1 VAKPAAQI
9 QSDTK
14 KSERQILDFFNSQVA
29 NQSPDLLIDV
39 CDYWLSQ
46 IQYKIPTTFSKQ
58 AKMQTY
64 DDNLKLILVYV
75 LERNRRLFLRD
86 IQSFK
91 RWIEFLNYLHLGKP
105 AEGEQ

>member
-1 VAKPAAQI
+1 
-9 QSDTK
+9 
-14 KSERQILDFFNSQVA
+14 
-29 NQSPDLLIDV
+29 
-39 CDYWLSQ
+39 
-46 IQYKIPTTFSKQ
+46 
-58 AKMQTY
+58 MQTY